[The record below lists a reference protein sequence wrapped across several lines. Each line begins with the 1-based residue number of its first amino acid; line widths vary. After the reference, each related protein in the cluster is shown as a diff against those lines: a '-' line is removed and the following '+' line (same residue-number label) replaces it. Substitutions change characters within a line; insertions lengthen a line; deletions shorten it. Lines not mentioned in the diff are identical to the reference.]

1 MRWAYWPLFAAIMG
15 FALGGSFVWSLQV
28 PNAAV
33 RQQHAAT
40 ENQRTGENAQ
50 QEGQKTEEALARYTW
65 WLTFFTGLLAVATIG
80 LGIATVFLYLTGE
93 KQIAV
98 AEKAA
103 NAATTAANAA
113 DLQAKGMIGAELPI
127 VLVQNFIV
135 KAAEGTPVNQTDIP
149 EYPVLHYSIVNH
161 GRTPAELESYCLE
174 TRITKN
180 LPETPEYE
188 RIYPLS
194 PGTMLLPHQGQL
206 NFQYIFDVKGRKRAA
221 LLDESEHLWIYGYVR
236 FTDFLGNRH
245 ETRFVAM
252 GLLHSDKPESWFT
265 FVYSSETPPAYAKR
279 T

>member
-1 MRWAYWPLFAAIMG
+1 MKA
-15 FALGGSFVWSLQV
+15 S
-28 PNAAV
+28 
-33 RQQHAAT
+33 
-40 ENQRTGENAQ
+40 
-50 QEGQKTEEALARYTW
+50 
-65 WLTFFTGLLAVATIG
+65 
-80 LGIATVFLYLTGE
+80 
-93 KQIAV
+93 IAV
-98 AEKAA
+98 AAR
-103 NAATTAANAA
+103 NAEATTTAANAA
-113 DLQAKGMIGAELPI
+113 DLQAKGMTGAELPI

-194 PGTMLLPHQGQL
+194 PGAMLLPHQGQL
-206 NFQYIFDVKGRKRAA
+206 NFQCNFDVKGRKRAA

-236 FTDFLGNRH
+236 FTDFLGNPH

-252 GLLHSDKPESWFT
+252 GLLHSDKPGSWFT
-265 FVYSSETPPAYAKR
+265 FVYSSETPTAYAQR

>member
-1 MRWAYWPLFAAIMG
+1 MAFLVFWSASAIVADQPDAVEKHVRQMG
-15 FALGGSFVWSLQV
+15 EYLRRVGALIG
-28 PNAAV
+28 NAAV
-33 RQQHAAT
+33 NHPN
-40 ENQRTGENAQ
+40 E
-50 QEGQKTEEALARYTW
+50 
-65 WLTFFTGLLAVATIG
+65 FIVAVATVWVAIFTG
-80 LGIATVFLYLTGE
+80 VLAIATVRLWNSTTDLAKFAE
-93 KQIAV
+93 EQSRDMKDSIAV

-135 KAAEGTPVNQTDIP
+135 KAAEGTPINQTDIP
-149 EYPVLHYSIVNH
+149 EYPVLHYSIVNY

-194 PGTMLLPHQGQL
+194 PGAMLLPHQGQL

-236 FTDFLGNRH
+236 FTDFLGNPH
-245 ETRFVAM
+245 ETRFVTM
-252 GLLHSDKPESWFT
+252 GLLHSDKPGSWFT